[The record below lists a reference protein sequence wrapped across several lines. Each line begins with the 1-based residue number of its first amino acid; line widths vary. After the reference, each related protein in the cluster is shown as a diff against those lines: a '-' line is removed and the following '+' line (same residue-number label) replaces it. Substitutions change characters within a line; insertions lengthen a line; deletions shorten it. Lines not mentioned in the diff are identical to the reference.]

1 MSKSGSWPLAVAA
14 CAATVGVLI
23 AGCSAPLNSAGAEQQ
38 PSSSDSASPGPQSET
53 RSSLD
58 LADLASQIAVITESD
73 RTFNLQTGAEPCRF
87 TREAAESLL
96 TSACS
101 WTADITGAKRYEGVS
116 GRLLLKEGKGSL
128 YVSIERTDNGG
139 GSIVRYRAER
149 QDDCYSEGGL
159 FVCPVRWKERGRLTE
174 RSFAVDEEL
183 GRARLRFRLRGRQL
197 RLRWDGS
204 VDRITSLGPP
214 GGYLLLQQRES
225 TAAGRWGGHPLIS
238 PDHRGQGL
246 IYRRFERP

>member
-1 MSKSGSWPLAVAA
+1 MSKSGSWQLAVAA
-14 CAATVGVLI
+14 CAATVGLAI

-38 PSSSDSASPGPQSET
+38 RSSTHTRSPGRQSET
-53 RSSLD
+53 RPSLD
-58 LADLASQIAVITESD
+58 LTDLASQTTAISDSD

-87 TREAAESLL
+87 VRAAPESLL
-96 TSACS
+96 TSGCS
-101 WTADITGAKRYEGVS
+101 WTADIRGAKRYEGVS

-128 YVSIERTDNGG
+128 YVSIERTDDGG
-139 GSIVRYRAER
+139 GSTVRYRAER

-159 FVCPVRWKERGRLTE
+159 FVCPVRWKQGGPLPE
-174 RSFAVDEEL
+174 RSFVVDEEL
-183 GRARLRFRLRGRQL
+183 RRARLRFRLRGRQL
-197 RLRWDGS
+197 RLTWDGTI
-204 VDRITSLGPP
+204 DRITSLGPP

-225 TAAGRWGGHPLIS
+225 TAAGRWGGRPLIS